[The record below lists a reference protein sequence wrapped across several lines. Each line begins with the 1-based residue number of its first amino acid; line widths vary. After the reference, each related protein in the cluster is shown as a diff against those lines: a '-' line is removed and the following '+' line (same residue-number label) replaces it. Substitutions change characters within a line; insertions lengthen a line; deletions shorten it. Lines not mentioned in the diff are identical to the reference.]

1 MQNDYLKTF
10 AFCLQKKNMGKQSA
24 RLDLFSRDAGKI
36 CFYQKGFYQ
45 PKSLYPAQFDL
56 GHELELLLIKHEQ
69 TYRIQEVCVNKIYPL
84 EGYEAL
90 IHVSFILELL
100 LKMETDYSDHA
111 PGIFLMLKK
120 IFEALSSGQAQY
132 NSLLYFQFQLLLK
145 AGLASQEFLCE
156 YCGVPI
162 GSDSP
167 AYASPQEWSFACPKC
182 FKKTAVE
189 SPFVLLPDHRRILE
203 NWNDEYCLEKGL
215 GHFFSRSEV
224 SAFQNFLNLIYKK
237 DFALKSLE
245 PFMEL
250 LQQKSRKKFAL

>member
-1 MQNDYLKTF
+1 MQNEYLKTS

-45 PKSLYPAQFDL
+45 PKSLYPAQFDF
-56 GHELELLLIKHEQ
+56 GHELELLLIQQEQ

-84 EGYEAL
+84 ESYEAL
-90 IHVSFILELL
+90 IHASFILELL

-111 PGIFLMLKK
+111 PAIFLMLKK
-120 IFEALSSGQAQY
+120 IFEALGSGQVQY
-132 NSLLYFQFQLLLK
+132 NTLLYFQFQLLLK

-162 GSDSP
+162 DSDSP
-167 AYASPQEWSFACPKC
+167 ACAIPLEWSFACPDC
-182 FKKTAVE
+182 AKKTAVK

-203 NWNDEYCLEKGL
+203 SWNNEHGLEKGL
-215 GHFFSRSEV
+215 SHFFNRSEV
-224 SAFQNFLNLIYKK
+224 PAFQNFLNLIYKK
-237 DFALKSLE
+237 DFSLKSLG

-250 LQQKSRKKFAL
+250 LQEKSCKKR